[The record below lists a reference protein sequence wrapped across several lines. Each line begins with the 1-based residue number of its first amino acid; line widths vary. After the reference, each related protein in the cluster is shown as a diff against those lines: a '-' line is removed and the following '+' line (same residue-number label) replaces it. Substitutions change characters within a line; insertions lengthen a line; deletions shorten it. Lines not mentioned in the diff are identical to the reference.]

1 MYKHLINI
9 FLCLLLIAGFY
20 PLKAQEK
27 KSENPLQTNKIS
39 EADQRKFDY
48 FFLEGLNLKTAGTF
62 DAAYDAFNHC
72 LAIDS
77 TASAVLY
84 ELSSF
89 YAQLNR
95 PERSLE
101 MLRRAVAYSSDN
113 FTYRM
118 ALATM
123 SRNLGMYGEAAEEF
137 ENLVKDFPSKPE
149 LNYYLADALTQ
160 EGEIGQAIDA
170 YDALE
175 QSIGMNEALSMQKYK
190 LYNSLEQSDKAFK
203 EIEKLSAKFPMEAR
217 YQIILGDLHLEKNDT
232 VKALNY
238 YKNAH
243 AIDPGN
249 PYYIVSMANY
259 YEVVDDKDAAET
271 QIRNALTN
279 EKLDVETKVGILSRY
294 ILKLQQSQKGTESA
308 NALFQTLLEQHPEDI
323 DLKQM
328 YGGLLLAQGKTD
340 EARFQFQ
347 LITEMEPEDAAAWQQ
362 LLQIALKS
370 EDIAEVVRICTRC
383 QELFPD
389 APEYYFYLGIGYYQQ
404 EKYQEALNTYYAG
417 LNMIPADNVGLK
429 SNFYGQIGDIYYQ
442 MKQMDQAYKAYDEA
456 LKYND
461 KNVVV
466 LNNYA
471 YFLSLDKKDLKKA
484 ERMSAQSVKLEPNN
498 STYLDTYAWIFFV
511 QGNYTLARMYIES
524 ALANDTTKS
533 SELVD
538 HYGDILFMLGEKEK
552 ALEQW
557 KKAKELGKVSEVL
570 DRKIAEEKYIE
581 ENVEDK

>member
-1 MYKHLINI
+1 MPTLLKYI
-9 FLCLLLIAGFY
+9 FSVLLLLVIL
-20 PLKAQEK
+20 PVKAADEK
-27 KSENPLQTNKIS
+27 TGTLQKENRIS
-39 EADQRKFDY
+39 EADKRKFDY
-48 FFLEGLNLKTAGTF
+48 FFYEGLNLKTAGKF

-95 PERSLE
+95 PEKSVE
-101 MLRRAVAYSSDN
+101 MLRRAVANSSDN
-113 FTYRM
+113 FTYRL
-118 ALATM
+118 ALASM
-123 SRNLGMYGEAAEEF
+123 SRNLGMYGEASDEYQK
-137 ENLVKDFPSKPE
+137 LVKDFPNKPE

-160 EGEIGQAIDA
+160 EGEVGEAIDA
-170 YDALE
+170 YDVLE

-190 LYNSLEQSDKAFK
+190 LYSQLEQSGKAFQ
-203 EIEKLSAKFPMEAR
+203 EIEKLAAKFPMEAR

-232 VKALNY
+232 VKALGY
-238 YKNAH
+238 YKKAY
-243 AIDPGN
+243 AIDPTN
-249 PYYIVSMANY
+249 PYYVVSMANY
-259 YEVVDDKDAAET
+259 YEAVGDKDAAET
-271 QIRNALTN
+271 QIRSALTN

-294 ILKLQQSQKGTESA
+294 ILKLQQTQKGTESA
-308 NALFQTLLEQHPEDI
+308 NALFQTLLEQHPEDT

-328 YGGLLLAQGKTD
+328 YGGLLVAQDKTD

-347 LITEMEPEDAAAWQQ
+347 LITEMEPENVGAWQQ
-362 LLQIALKS
+362 LLQLALKS

-404 EKYQEALNTYYAG
+404 EKYQEALSTYYAG
-417 LNMIPADNVGLK
+417 LNVIPAENMGLK
-429 SNFYGQIGDIYYQ
+429 SDFYGQIGDIYYQ

-471 YFLSLDKKDLKKA
+471 YFLSLEKKDLKKA
-484 ERMSAQSVKLEPNN
+484 ERMSAQVVKLEPEN

-511 QGNYTLARMYIES
+511 QGNYTLAKIYIEN
-524 ALANDTTKS
+524 AIDKDKTKS
-533 SELVD
+533 PELVD
-538 HYGDILFMLGEKEK
+538 HYGDILFMTGEKEK
-552 ALEQW
+552 AVEQW
-557 KKAKELGKVSEVL
+557 KKAKELGKESEIL
-570 DRKIAEEKYIE
+570 NRKIAEEKYIE